1 MSGVLDA
8 VEYAHR
14 NLIVHRD
21 IKPSNILVTD
31 EGVPKLLDFGIAK
44 LLDPSAPHAVPDTRT
59 AMRPMTPEYAS
70 PEQVRGERLTIAA
83 DVYQLGLLLYA
94 WSRVVCPIERAPAT
108 TPRSCTPSVT
118 SSRHVQASWRLQR
131 GPTMSAP
138 RRSRT
143 VVRPRSA
150 VCGASSTAMS
160 VAS

>member
-1 MSGVLDA
+1 VLDA

-14 NLIVHRD
+14 NLIIHRD

-83 DVYQLGLLLYA
+83 DVYQLGLLLY
-94 WSRVVCPIERAPAT
+94 RLVTGCLPYR
-108 TPRSCTPSVT
+108 T
-118 SSRHVQASWRLQR
+118 SSGDHARASSRLQR

-143 VVRPRSA
+143 VVRPQSA